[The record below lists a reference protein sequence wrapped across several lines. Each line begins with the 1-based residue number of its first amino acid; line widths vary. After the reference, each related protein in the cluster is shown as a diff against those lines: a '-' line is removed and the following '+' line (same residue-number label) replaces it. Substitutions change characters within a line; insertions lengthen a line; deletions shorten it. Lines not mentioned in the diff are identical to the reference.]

1 MAETLFIRL
10 GSQAQEAI
18 QWLVYSTAEQ
28 EIIASGELSHAQKLS
43 ELTEKA
49 QQRQVKVIVPSS
61 DVLLKSLTVPG
72 KSSRAIKQAVP
83 YMLED
88 DLAQDVEQLFFAFH
102 DAGTDEQGHNCFTAI
117 VERAQMQLW
126 QSWLADAGIKAVS
139 IVPEVLLM
147 PIAEQGWSAIA
158 LAEHNLSPVVVRQ
171 GEWSGFTLDAITWQM
186 QCQALANDEDAIA
199 IDAYSALP
207 CDDNLNLHVMPEE
220 LPLALMAKQ
229 SKKVS
234 FNLLQGEFKVKSQ
247 HGVAIKNWLLVAGFA
262 AFALLLTFAYKGAQL
277 WQVNAQLAQVEQDI
291 VDTYKKAFPKTKRVR
306 VATIKSQL
314 NQKLAQL
321 GSTSDSEGFLAL
333 LAKVQP
339 AFSKVPSLKP
349 SSLKFD
355 GKRQELR
362 IQAMASSYQH
372 FEQFQRALESTG
384 LTVKQGAQNN
394 QGQQVTGSFSIVNKA
409 GSGQKRGRQGQVNLA
424 NKTRG
429 DK

>member
-28 EIIASGELSHAQKLS
+28 EIIASGELGHAQKLN

-72 KSSRAIKQAVP
+72 KSTRAIMQAVP

-88 DLAQDVEQLFFAFH
+88 DLAQDVEQLFFAFN
-102 DAGTDEQGHNCFTAI
+102 DAGTNEQGENCFTAI

-126 QSWLADAGIKAVS
+126 QSWLADAGIVATS

-147 PIAEQGWSAIA
+147 PMAEQGWSAIA
-158 LAEHNLSPVVVRQ
+158 LAEHNESAVVVRQ
-171 GEWSGFTLDAITWQM
+171 GVWTGFTLDPITWQM
-186 QCQALANDEDAIA
+186 QCQALASDEEAVE

-207 CDDNLNLHVMPEE
+207 YDDKLNLNKMPEE

-229 SKKVS
+229 YTKVS

-247 HGVAIKNWLLVAGFA
+247 HGAVLKNWLLVAGFA

-277 WQVNAQLAQVEQDI
+277 WQVNSQLAQVEQDI
-291 VDTYKKAFPKTKRVR
+291 VATYKKAFPKTKRVR

-321 GSTSDSEGFLAL
+321 GGSSDSEGFLAL

-339 AFSKVPSLKP
+339 AFSKVPLLKP

-362 IQAMASSYQH
+362 IQAVAENYQH
-372 FEQFQRALESTG
+372 FEQFQTALEATG

-409 GSGQKRGRQGQVNLA
+409 STSKRSGRQGQENIA
-424 NKTRG
+424 SKARG